1 MLKFFRRIRQKLLS
15 ENRFR
20 KYLIYAI
27 GEIVLVMIGILL
39 ALQVNN
45 WNEDRKNASR
55 LQGYKESLIE
65 DLVQDTLSISQTL
78 QYIREGNQE
87 IAEFERRIELSE
99 DPLDT
104 LYSIARYEYNHY
116 IAAQADF
123 NDDTF
128 QILSSTGDI
137 ALFDQEIINALTD
150 LSNLKEDALDGND
163 FTWDIVLGHYL
174 EYSRTYPVRVEHSLV
189 QSGSKVDMI
198 LREEVSLKEHASLFN
213 ALVSSKKNAYRVY
226 LDVLPGILEKSNAL
240 IDKLRKQ

>member
-1 MLKFFRRIRQKLLS
+1 M
-15 ENRFR
+15 
-20 KYLIYAI
+20 
-27 GEIVLVMIGILL
+27 
-39 ALQVNN
+39 
-45 WNEDRKNASR
+45 
-55 LQGYKESLIE
+55 
-65 DLVQDTLSISQTL
+65 
-78 QYIREGNQE
+78 
-87 IAEFERRIELSE
+87 
-99 DPLDT
+99 DT
-104 LYSIARYEYNHY
+104 LYSIARYEYSHY
-116 IAAQADF
+116 IAAQGDF